1 MHLKTS
7 TGLLGYAVDTIV
19 SPHDDDGNPMVA
31 EKIAR
36 SHRVAQIPVER
47 EEFEK
52 TAV

>member
-1 MHLKTS
+1 MVNES
-7 TGLLGYAVDTIV
+7 GACGYAVDTIV